1 MEKTNMELISLLN
14 I

>member
-1 MEKTNMELISLLN
+1 LLVVEPNMELSIM